1 LTPSTKSEP
10 RCVALYARV
19 STNGHGKSDGQTTQT
34 QLHELR
40 RYCEYKRW
48 RVAGEYVDQGVSGAK
63 TSRPALDRLMDDAAQ
78 KKFDVVLIWR
88 FDRFGRSTLHLLNCL
103 ETFKKLGI
111 DFVSTTEQIDTSTA
125 NGELFFTI
133 SAAFAKYERAV
144 TAERIKAKL
153 RYIKETEGRVPG
165 PKRRVEI
172 SADEVQRRRAGGES
186 LRAIARSLGCSAMLL
201 STRLKKANA

>member
-1 LTPSTKSEP
+1 
-10 RCVALYARV
+10 VALYARV
-19 STNGHGKSDGQTTQT
+19 STNGHAKPDGQTTQT
-34 QLHELR
+34 QLHDLR

-48 RVAGEYVDQGVSGAK
+48 RVVGEYVDQGVSGAK
-63 TSRPALDRLMDDAAQ
+63 TSRPALDRLMADAAQ

-111 DFVSTTEQIDTSTA
+111 DFASTTEQIDTSTA

-165 PKRRVEI
+165 PKRRVAI
-172 SADEVQRRRAGGES
+172 SADEVKRRRAGGES